1 VLAQKLLPPRAVVDV
16 PLAVA
21 ILGLG
26 VAILAAPSSIPG
38 LMP

>member
-16 PLAVA
+16 SVAVA
-21 ILGLG
+21 ILSLG
-26 VAILAAPSSIPG
+26 VAILAAPSSMPG